1 MRGALGQT
9 ARHPPGGGRGF
20 AQNVATEARTFLWSW
35 HPRVR
40 YLVDGPASSACTCG
54 CPYVRAKPL
63 QGAAFLQQRSI
74 KVLLAD
80 ADERF
85 VGDLRQTLND
95 AHEGALE
102 IEWVG
107 ELSQALARLT
117 QGGLDAVLLSLD
129 LPDSQGMV
137 TFDRTYAFAPDVPI
151 IIIAD
156 EADDEAAVSTVQAGA
171 QDYLVKGEFGPGLLV
186 RAVRHAIERHR
197 LFSALRSLSLIDDLT
212 GLYNRRGFSDLG
224 EQYLKLARRSGR
236 GVTMVYLDL
245 DRFKTIN
252 DSLGHHVGDRA
263 LLKVA
268 DILRATFRRS
278 DIIARLGGDE
288 FGVLALEAADES
300 AELLVERLRER
311 IVDFNETSPEPFEL
325 SISIG
330 MAHHDDD
337 PRVRLE
343 DMVTEA
349 DAAMY
354 REKHGKRPSTVRER

>member
-1 MRGALGQT
+1 M
-9 ARHPPGGGRGF
+9 
-20 AQNVATEARTFLWSW
+20 
-35 HPRVR
+35 
-40 YLVDGPASSACTCG
+40 
-54 CPYVRAKPL
+54 
-63 QGAAFLQQRSI
+63 QQRPI
-74 KVLLAD
+74 KVLLVESNEASY
-80 ADERF
+80 DELKERLG
-85 VGDLRQTLND
+85 GDY
-95 AHEGALE
+95 AEVLE
-102 IEWVG
+102 LEWVS

-117 QGGLDAVLLSLD
+117 QGGFDAVLLSLD

-137 TFDRTYAFAPDVPI
+137 TFDRAYAFAPDVPMI
-151 IIIAD
+151 VIAD
-156 EADDEAAVSTVQAGA
+156 EADDVAAVTTVQGGA
-171 QDYLVKGEFGPGLLV
+171 QDYLVKSEVGPSLIV
-186 RAVRHAIERHR
+186 RSVRHAIERHR

-212 GLYNRRGFSDLG
+212 GLYNRRGFADLG

-236 GVTMVYLDL
+236 GVTMVYVDL

-288 FGVLALEAADES
+288 FGILALEAADES

-311 IVDFNETSPEPFEL
+311 VADFNEASPEPYQL
-325 SISIG
+325 SVSIG

-337 PRVRLE
+337 PQVRLQ

-354 REKHGKRPSTVRER
+354 REKHEKKTTAVRDR

>member
-1 MRGALGQT
+1 MKVVLVDTDETFPGDLQRTVSDAYNGAL
-9 ARHPPGGGRGF
+9 
-20 AQNVATEARTFLWSW
+20 
-35 HPRVR
+35 
-40 YLVDGPASSACTCG
+40 D
-54 CPYVRAKPL
+54 
-63 QGAAFLQQRSI
+63 
-74 KVLLAD
+74 
-80 ADERF
+80 
-85 VGDLRQTLND
+85 
-95 AHEGALE
+95 

-117 QGGLDAVLLSLD
+117 QGGFDAVLLSLE

-137 TFDRTYAFAPDVPI
+137 TFDRAYASAPDVPI
-151 IIIAD
+151 IVISDHAD
-156 EADDEAAVSTVQAGA
+156 EEAAVSTVQAGA
-171 QDYLVKGEFGPGLLV
+171 QDYLVKGEFELPLLV
-186 RAVRHAIERHR
+186 RSVRHAIERHR

-212 GLYNRRGFSDLG
+212 GLYNRRGFADLG

-236 GVTMVYLDL
+236 GVTVVYVDL
-245 DRFKTIN
+245 DRFKAIN

-263 LLKVA
+263 LIKVA
-268 DILRATFRRS
+268 DILCATFRRS

-311 IVDFNETSPEPFEL
+311 VQDFNETSPEPFQL

-330 MAHHDDD
+330 MARHDDD

-343 DMVTEA
+343 DMVAAA

-354 REKHGKRPSTVRER
+354 REKLAKRPSSVRDQ

>member
-1 MRGALGQT
+1 MQHR
-9 ARHPPGGGRGF
+9 P
-20 AQNVATEARTFLWSW
+20 
-35 HPRVR
+35 
-40 YLVDGPASSACTCG
+40 
-54 CPYVRAKPL
+54 
-63 QGAAFLQQRSI
+63 I
-74 KVLLAD
+74 KVLLVES
-80 ADERF
+80 DEDF
-85 VGDLRQTLND
+85 IDELEAGLSIS
-95 AHEGALE
+95 HEGALDLE
-102 IEWVG
+102 GVG

-117 QGGLDAVLLSLD
+117 QGGLDAILLSLD
-129 LPDSQGMV
+129 LPDSRGIV
-137 TFDRTYAFAPDVPI
+137 TFERAYAFAPDVPI
-151 IIIAD
+151 LVISHEAD
-156 EADDEAAVSTVQAGA
+156 EEAAVTTVQSGA
-171 QDYLVKGEFGPGLLV
+171 QDYLVMNEVGPSVIV
-186 RAVRHAIERHR
+186 RSVRHAIERHR

-212 GLYNRRGFSDLG
+212 GLYNRRGFADLG

-311 IVDFNETSPEPFEL
+311 VVDFNESSAEPFQL
-325 SISIG
+325 AVSIG

-337 PRVRLE
+337 PKVRLE
-343 DMVTEA
+343 DMVAEA

-354 REKHGKRPSTVRER
+354 REKHGKRASTAGER

>member
-1 MRGALGQT
+1 LQHRPIRVLLVESDEDY
-9 ARHPPGGGRGF
+9 
-20 AQNVATEARTFLWSW
+20 VAE
-35 HPRVR
+35 
-40 YLVDGPASSACTCG
+40 
-54 CPYVRAKPL
+54 VRAK
-63 QGAAFLQQRSI
+63 
-74 KVLLAD
+74 D
-80 ADERF
+80 
-85 VGDLRQTLND
+85 
-95 AHEGALE
+95 LE
-102 IEWVG
+102 IEAVS
-107 ELSQALARLT
+107 ELSLALQRLS
-117 QGGLDAVLLSLD
+117 QGGVDAILLSLD
-129 LPDSQGMV
+129 LADSRGMV
-137 TFDRTYAFAPDVPI
+137 TFDRAYAFAPDVPI
-151 IIIAD
+151 IVLTA
-156 EADDEAAVSTVQAGA
+156 EPDEAAAVAAVQGGA
-171 QDYLVKGEFGPGLLV
+171 QDYLVKSETTPHMLV

-300 AELLVERLRER
+300 AELLVQRLRER
-311 IVDFNETSPEPFEL
+311 VVDFNRTSPEPYQL
-325 SISIG
+325 SVSIG

-337 PRVRLE
+337 MRVRLD
-343 DMVTEA
+343 DMVAEA
-349 DAAMY
+349 DSAMY
-354 REKHGKRPSTVRER
+354 REKHGKKAAALRDR

>member
-1 MRGALGQT
+1 MRLIA
-9 ARHPPGGGRGF
+9 F
-20 AQNVATEARTFLWSW
+20 
-35 HPRVR
+35 
-40 YLVDGPASSACTCG
+40 
-54 CPYVRAKPL
+54 
-63 QGAAFLQQRSI
+63 QGVAFLQDRPI
-74 KVLLAD
+74 KILLVES
-80 ADERF
+80 DEGYRDELEAGLSVSHAGF
-85 VGDLRQTLND
+85 I
-95 AHEGALE
+95 E

-137 TFDRTYAFAPDVPI
+137 TFDRTHAFAPDVPI
-151 IIIAD
+151 LVVADAAD
-156 EADDEAAVSTVQAGA
+156 EEAAVSTVQGGA
-171 QDYLVKGEFGPGLLV
+171 QDYLVKSEAGPSLIV
-186 RAVRHAIERHR
+186 RSVRHAIERHR

-212 GLYNRRGFSDLG
+212 GLYNRRGFADLG

-236 GVTMVYLDL
+236 GVTMVYVDL

-263 LLKVA
+263 LLKVS

-300 AELLVERLRER
+300 SETLVERLRER
-311 IVDFNETSPEPFEL
+311 VEDFNESSPEPYQL
-325 SISIG
+325 SVSIG

-343 DMVTEA
+343 DLVAEA

-354 REKHGKRPSTVRER
+354 REKHSKRASALRER

>member
-1 MRGALGQT
+1 MQHRPIKIL
-9 ARHPPGGGRGF
+9 
-20 AQNVATEARTFLWSW
+20 
-35 HPRVR
+35 
-40 YLVDGPASSACTCG
+40 LVE
-54 CPYVRAKPL
+54 
-63 QGAAFLQQRSI
+63 
-74 KVLLAD
+74 
-80 ADERF
+80 ADEGYLDELREGLASKHA
-85 VGDLRQTLND
+85 GDLDL
-95 AHEGALE
+95 
-102 IEWVG
+102 EWVS
-107 ELSQALARLT
+107 ELSHALARLA
-117 QGGLDAVLLSLD
+117 QGGFDSILLSLD

-137 TFDRTYAFAPDVPI
+137 TFDRAYAFAPDVPI
-151 IIIAD
+151 IVVTD
-156 EADDEAAVSTVQAGA
+156 EPDEDAAVSTVQAGA
-171 QDYLVKGEFGPGLLV
+171 QDYLVKSEISPSLLV
-186 RAVRHAIERHR
+186 RSIRHAIERHR

-263 LLKVA
+263 LIKVA

-300 AELLVERLRER
+300 SESLVERLRER
-311 IVDFNETSPEPFEL
+311 VVDFNESSPEPYQL
-325 SISIG
+325 SVSIG

-343 DMVTEA
+343 DMVAEA
-349 DAAMY
+349 DSAMY
-354 REKHGKRPSTVRER
+354 REKHGKRAAALRDR

>member
-1 MRGALGQT
+1 MQPRPIKILLVESDEAYLGQLEKGL
-9 ARHPPGGGRGF
+9 A
-20 AQNVATEARTFLWSW
+20 VANE
-35 HPRVR
+35 
-40 YLVDGPASSACTCG
+40 
-54 CPYVRAKPL
+54 
-63 QGAAFLQQRSI
+63 
-74 KVLLAD
+74 
-80 ADERF
+80 
-85 VGDLRQTLND
+85 GDL
-95 AHEGALE
+95 ALE
-102 IEWVG
+102 WVN
-107 ELSQALARLT
+107 ELSQALARLA
-117 QGGLDAVLLSLD
+117 QGGFDAILLSLD
-129 LPDSQGMV
+129 LGDSQGMV
-137 TFDRTYAFAPDVPI
+137 TFDRAYAFAPDVPVI
-151 IIIAD
+151 VLTD
-156 EADDEAAVSTVQAGA
+156 EPDEEAAVTTVQAGA
-171 QDYLVKGEFGPGLLV
+171 QDYLVKSEIGASMLV
-186 RAVRHAIERHR
+186 RSIRHAIERHR

-300 AELLVERLRER
+300 SETLVERLRER
-311 IVDFNETSPEPFEL
+311 VVEFNDSSPEPFQL
-325 SISIG
+325 SVSIG

-343 DMVTEA
+343 DMVAEA
-349 DAAMY
+349 DSAMY
-354 REKHGKRPSTVRER
+354 REKHGKRAAALRER